1 MAPSAEPPSPGPTA
15 LWPCGSGRPAVR
27 IKKDPPH
34 ILYYQTW
41 IWGIFLKRLPE
52 HAVFWLLLLLLG
64 LGSAGSLYKKA
75 ADQAALKAELPERI
89 LAAPVISGPSAVS
102 HAPIL
107 FLWTE
112 AVIYLSRRHAAA

>member
-1 MAPSAEPPSPGPTA
+1 M
-15 LWPCGSGRPAVR
+15 
-27 IKKDPPH
+27 I
-34 ILYYQTW
+34 Q
-41 IWGIFLKRLPE
+41 LPE

-107 FLWTE
+107 FPMDGSCDIPVPGVMPPRNDAISLTVTSW
-112 AVIYLSRRHAAA
+112 

>member
-1 MAPSAEPPSPGPTA
+1 M
-15 LWPCGSGRPAVR
+15 
-27 IKKDPPH
+27 
-34 ILYYQTW
+34 
-41 IWGIFLKRLPE
+41 KRLPE

-89 LAAPVISGPSAVS
+89 LAAPVISG
-102 HAPIL
+102 
-107 FLWTE
+107 LWTE